1 MRTGKIEKKHEKL
14 ISIEGCLSD
23 TYRYILYISIY
34 SLKSSYISIIHFA
47 YLYSKNIEIGNKSL
61 AYFYSCSYP

>member
-14 ISIEGCLSD
+14 ISIEGRLSD

-47 YLYSKNIEIGNKSL
+47 YL
-61 AYFYSCSYP
+61 